1 MKFLKIM
8 LCIFLTLILTG
19 CSGREIE
26 VSENNQQ
33 LTYEYEIVSAE
44 IQELDMRHWFAI
56 THRYEWHIE
65 VYYEPYDLHYEEN
78 SWSKGAFGAPIFYN
92 SKIGDNI
99 SVEIRNTYKNGE
111 IIERKIIRIR

>member
-1 MKFLKIM
+1 MKRFLI
-8 LCIFLTLILTG
+8 CIFLVLLLSG
-19 CSGREIE
+19 CSDIETEIIPDKEKITYGYE
-26 VSENNQQ
+26 VVN
-33 LTYEYEIVSAE
+33 AE
-44 IQELDMRHWFAI
+44 IQELDMRHWFAG

-78 SWSKGAFGAPIFYN
+78 SWSTGAFGAPIFFN

-111 IIERKIIRIR
+111 IIERKITRIR